1 MLPFASWTSVYKP
14 YSQILDLSKGIQHPA
29 WCLGAKTN
37 LVLNCLDKHRDTPT
51 WDKTY
56 LVWEGEDGEKKEF
69 TYAEFDAEVCRF
81 AGALRARGIGRGDVV
96 ATYIPMLPEAMISFF
111 AILKVGGVVLPLF
124 SGFGPEPLRVRLVDS
139 DARAV
144 VTADGGPRRGVA
156 APMKSILDE
165 VLVDCPT
172 VSDVFVVRR
181 LEIRSRVR

>member
-1 MLPFASWTSVYKP
+1 MR
-14 YSQILDLSKGIQHPA
+14 G
-29 WCLGAKTN
+29 
-37 LVLNCLDKHRDTPT
+37 
-51 WDKTY
+51 
-56 LVWEGEDGEKKEF
+56 
-69 TYAEFDAEVCRF
+69 CRF
-81 AGALRARGIGRGDVV
+81 AAALRARRIGRGDVV

-111 AILKVGGVVLPLF
+111 AILKVGGVMLPLF

-181 LEIRSRVR
+181 LGDQVACPMTEGRDHWWDDTVSDQPITAETERTDAEEIGFLVYTSGTTGKPRVS